1 MIGRD
6 SKGRFLKGRDISK
19 EPIEERIKKSISL
32 HESWKSRPD
41 YIGDI
46 KNKVPR
52 IYNTWRGLMF
62 TDKGKKQGI
71 SDSWK
76 SFRNFYNDVI
86 ITYEPG
92 KLFRRL
98 DTTKPYSQDNF
109 MWVTKDEAKLLIS
122 NLIILEYE
130 GKQLS
135 LKEWAEEVNIPFNAI
150 KKKIL

>member
-62 TDKGKKQGI
+62 TDKGKKT
-71 SDSWK
+71 
-76 SFRNFYNDVI
+76 RN
-86 ITYEPG
+86 
-92 KLFRRL
+92 L
-98 DTTKPYSQDNF
+98 
-109 MWVTKDEAKLLIS
+109 
-122 NLIILEYE
+122 
-130 GKQLS
+130 
-135 LKEWAEEVNIPFNAI
+135 
-150 KKKIL
+150 